1 MLRVIGPHL
10 RDRLERALSK
20 GIMTTEVLRRMS
32 ETPLGIDH
40 DFPDLEA
47 ERDHFWRVFHP

>member
-40 DFPDLEA
+40 DFPDVEA